1 MRPWTS
7 IGLGGGLGVGRSE
20 FGPVP
25 CVGRGDVVQQ
35 EGGIGTALGIHYSD
49 SVT

>member
-1 MRPWTS
+1 MS
-7 IGLGGGLGVGRSE
+7 IGLGGGLGRSE

-25 CVGRGDVVQQ
+25 CVSRGDVVQQ

-49 SVT
+49 SVTY